1 MNTPTSPAKKR
12 VFAPAITLMLMGPLL
27 AEILPGATR
36 FSSIFVLPVEM
47 CVWGICA
54 LLIREA
60 LRRFGLGWTSLVLLG
75 LALAVAEE
83 CLIQQTSL
91 APMVIRLKG
100 QTYARAFGVNYVYF
114 LWALIY
120 EPVFVVFLSIAVVEM
135 LYPSRRQLPWVTKT
149 GWFVVI
155 PLLLLGCLLAWFSWT
170 QIARVKVFHLAA
182 YRPPVSAILLSI
194 AGMGLLIL
202 AAFRIKQPRIRSMK
216 PLNPVALGV
225 IGGVWA
231 ALLFGLVLLGF
242 GADPVFPVWIAV
254 TVPIVLLIVIP
265 IVLLPRWIGHPE
277 WNIQHQFGLTCGTII
292 GSMAAGQ
299 IGFIG
304 TYGADLYFKIISNIL
319 AVILL
324 ILLGIR
330 INKQKS
336 MA

>member
-1 MNTPTSPAKKR
+1 MNTPTSPSKKG

-60 LRRFGLGWTSLVLLG
+60 LRRFGLGWTSLILLG

-135 LYPSRRQLPWVTKT
+135 IYPSRRQLPWITRL
-149 GWFVVI
+149 GWFVLI

-170 QIARVKVFHLAA
+170 QIARVKVFHLPA
-182 YRPPVSAILLSI
+182 YRPPASAILLSI
-194 AGMGLLIL
+194 AAIGILIL
-202 AAFRIKQPRIRSMK
+202 TALRIKQPSLRSMR
-216 PLNPVALGV
+216 PLPPIALGI
-225 IGGVWA
+225 IGGIWA

-242 GADPVFPVWIAV
+242 GADPAFPEWIAITV
-254 TVPIVLLIVIP
+254 TIVFLVILPIAI
-265 IVLLPRWIGHPE
+265 LPRMTSHPE
-277 WNIQHQFGLTCGTII
+277 WTIQHQFGLTCGTII

-299 IGFIG
+299 LGFIDTHG
-304 TYGADLYFKIISNIL
+304 PDLYFKIISNIV

-324 ILLGIR
+324 IVLGIHLK
-330 INKQKS
+330 KQKT